1 MWHKGMVALEFLTTK
16 SIHTTE
22 YHFSLWRF
30 IRLIPDREWWDSLR
44 PLTERSGGLVA
55 GHDHANNAVLPLEW
69 RDGATRSGVNFSSC
83 RGSGFSRVQCTKFI
97 VAFII

>member
-1 MWHKGMVALEFLTTK
+1 MGGRAGGGV
-16 SIHTTE
+16 
-22 YHFSLWRF
+22 Y
-30 IRLIPDREWWDSLR
+30 REWWDSLR

-69 RDGATRSGVNFSSC
+69 RDGVTRSGVNFSSC
-83 RGSGFSRVQCTKFI
+83 RGSGFSTVQCTKFI